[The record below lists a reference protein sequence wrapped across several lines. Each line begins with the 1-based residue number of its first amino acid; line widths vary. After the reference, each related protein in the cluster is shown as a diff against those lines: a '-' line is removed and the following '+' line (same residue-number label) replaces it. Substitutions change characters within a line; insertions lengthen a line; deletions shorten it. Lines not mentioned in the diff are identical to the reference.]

1 MKISG
6 RAFDAVLS
14 DLDGVIRFYDM
25 AELEQSERA
34 AGLAVGSTAE
44 IAFAPETDLPLMRGE
59 ITKDQW
65 TEAIAHGLADRVP
78 HERGRELATTLAE
91 AKFRA
96 DEVVVGMLRQARAA
110 GLPVLLVTNAT
121 PWLADDLA
129 LLGLTGPTG
138 LVDDVI
144 SSADLGIVKPDRR
157 IYEVAAERAG
167 VAPARCLFVD
177 DRQENVDA
185 AAALGM
191 TGLLYRDHADLR
203 AVLEPALRTGARAR
217 ARGD

>member
-1 MKISG
+1 MTTG

-25 AELEQSERA
+25 AELEERERA
-34 AGLAVGSTAE
+34 AGLAPGSTAE
-44 IAFAPETDLPLMRGE
+44 LAFRPETDLPLMRGE
-59 ITKDQW
+59 ITKERW
-65 TEAIAHGLADRVP
+65 IAAIADGLADRVP
-78 HERGRELATTLAE
+78 WARGHELGTTLAE

-96 DEVVVGMLRQARAA
+96 DETVVGLLRQVRAA

-129 LLGLTGPTG
+129 LLGLTGPDG
-138 LVDDVI
+138 FLDDVI
-144 SSADLGIVKPDRR
+144 SSADLGVVKPDRR
-157 IYEVAAERAG
+157 IYETAARRAG

-177 DRQENVDA
+177 DREENVDA

-191 TGLLYRDHADLR
+191 TGLHYREPADLR
-203 AVLEPALRTGARAR
+203 AVLGPLL
-217 ARGD
+217 

>member
-1 MKISG
+1 MTTSG
-6 RAFDAVLS
+6 RDFDAVLS

-25 AELEQSERA
+25 AELEQLERA
-34 AGLAVGSTAE
+34 TGLAAGSTAE

-59 ITKDQW
+59 ITKEQW
-65 TEAIAHGLADRVP
+65 IDAIARGLADRVP
-78 HERGRELATTLAE
+78 WPRGRELATTLAE

-96 DEVVVGMLRQARAA
+96 DEVVVGLLRQVRAA

-129 LLGLTGPTG
+129 LLGLTG

-144 SSADLGIVKPDRR
+144 SSADLGVVKPDRR

-167 VAPARCLFVD
+167 VGAGRCLFVD
-177 DRQENVDA
+177 DRRENVDA
-185 AAALGM
+185 AVALGM
-191 TGLLYRDHADLR
+191 SGLHYREHGDLR
-203 AVLEPALRTGARAR
+203 AVLEPLL
-217 ARGD
+217 

>member
-1 MKISG
+1 MTISG

-25 AELEQSERA
+25 AELEQLERE
-34 AGLAVGSTAE
+34 AGLAAGSTAE

-65 TEAIAHGLADRVP
+65 IDAIARGLADRVS
-78 HERGRELATTLAE
+78 HARGRELASTLAE

-96 DEVVVGMLRQARAA
+96 DEVVVGMLRRARAA

-129 LLGLTGPTG
+129 LLGLTGPSG

-157 IYEVAAERAG
+157 IYETAAERAG

-191 TGLLYRDHADLR
+191 TGLLYREHADLR
-203 AVLEPALRTGARAR
+203 AVLEPALQV
-217 ARGD
+217 

>member
-1 MKISG
+1 MTTG

-25 AELEQSERA
+25 AELEERERA
-34 AGLAVGSTAE
+34 AGLAPGSTAE
-44 IAFAPETDLPLMRGE
+44 LAFRPETDLPLMRGE
-59 ITKDQW
+59 ITKERW
-65 TEAIAHGLADRVP
+65 IAAIADGLADRVP
-78 HERGRELATTLAE
+78 WERGHELGTTLAE

-96 DEVVVGMLRQARAA
+96 DETVVGLLRQVRAA

-129 LLGLTGPTG
+129 LLGLTGPDG
-138 LVDDVI
+138 FLDDVI
-144 SSADLGIVKPDRR
+144 SSADLGVVKPDRR
-157 IYEVAAERAG
+157 IYETAARRAG

-177 DRQENVDA
+177 DREENVDA

-191 TGLLYRDHADLR
+191 TGLHYREPADLR
-203 AVLEPALRTGARAR
+203 AVLGPLL
-217 ARGD
+217 

>member
-1 MKISG
+1 MTISG

-65 TEAIAHGLADRVP
+65 TEAIARGLADRVP

-96 DEVVVGMLRQARAA
+96 DDVVVGMLRQARAA

-157 IYEVAAERAG
+157 IYEVAASR
-167 VAPARCLFVD
+167 PPISR
-177 DRQENVDA
+177 
-185 AAALGM
+185 
-191 TGLLYRDHADLR
+191 
-203 AVLEPALRTGARAR
+203 
-217 ARGD
+217 